1 MMYKRQKNTMRLP
14 TVLSATTEKAS
25 IVLRGSVLVPHFTA
39 TRDVAVLRDPSVFK

>member
-1 MMYKRQKNTMRLP
+1 MYKMQKNTMRLP

-39 TRDVAVLRDPSVFK
+39 TRDVAVLRDSSVFK